1 MLPTLTEA
9 NPAEVKVV
17 PLDFIGEVQRAEA
30 AGDKG
35 LLRVIAEDVDGQRFQ
50 WDGLRR
56 VGRAQ

>member
-1 MLPTLTEA
+1 VRLVAPPVSLSRTSRT

-35 LLRVIAEDVDGQRFQ
+35 LLR
-50 WDGLRR
+50 
-56 VGRAQ
+56 